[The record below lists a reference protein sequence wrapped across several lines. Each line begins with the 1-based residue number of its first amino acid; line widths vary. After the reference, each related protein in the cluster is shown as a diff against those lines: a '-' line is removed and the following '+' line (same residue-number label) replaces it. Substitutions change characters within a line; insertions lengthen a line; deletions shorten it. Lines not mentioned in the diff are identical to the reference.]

1 MQVIREARLEKCAD
15 TILGSHSAFFVKRG
29 ISGGEKKRVA
39 IATELLKCPNILF
52 LDEPTYAPIHPLRKA
67 GLKGRTSSHAYDPAK
82 SLEGQ
87 SRPHVA

>member
-15 TILGSHSAFFVKRG
+15 TILGGNNAFFVKRG

-52 LDEPTYAPIHPLRKA
+52 LDEPTYAHTHPLS
-67 GLKGRTSSHAYDPAK
+67 KGR
-82 SLEGQ
+82 
-87 SRPHVA
+87 V